1 LKALIILCAA
11 FAVAPFLLT
20 GSYTLGILLLAMLTV
35 VTAVGLDLVVG
46 YAGQYSFA
54 QGAFTGLGAYTAAIL
69 ERDWDASFWL
79 QLPAGIAVA
88 GLSGLLL
95 GMPALR
101 LRGHFLAIVT
111 IAFQTIV
118 VLVLAQWTSF
128 TGGPYG
134 LTLNDIPGFTGT
146 IRLYWLS
153 FAVMVAGLLVAYALA
168 QSRLGLAWRAIGD
181 DEVLARGIGLHTTAA
196 KLAAFSTSAALAGAA
211 GVVAGHYIGN
221 ITPDGYSLAVSATVL
236 AMVVVGGRGT
246 LAGPAFAA
254 AALTALPEFLR
265 PLHDVR
271 LIVYGLLLVVCMCLL
286 PTGIAGL
293 LRRRPA

>member
-1 LKALIILCAA
+1 MRALVILCLA
-11 FAVAPFLLT
+11 FAGAPFLLT
-20 GSYTLGILLLAMLTV
+20 GSYVLGILLLAMLTV

-69 ERDWDASFWL
+69 ERDWGASFWL
-79 QLPAGIAVA
+79 QLPAGIMVA
-88 GLSGLLL
+88 GCSGFLL
-95 GMPALR
+95 GTPALR

-134 LTLNDIPGFTGT
+134 LTLNDIPGFAGT
-146 IRLYWLS
+146 KQLYWLS
-153 FAVMVAGLLVAYALA
+153 FAVMVGALLLAYALA

-181 DEVLARGIGLHTTAA
+181 DEILGRGNGLHTTAA
-196 KLAAFSTSAALAGAA
+196 KLVAFTASAALAGAA
-211 GVVAGHYIGN
+211 GVVAGHYVGN
-221 ITPDGYSLAVSATVL
+221 ITPDDYSLAVSATIL

-254 AALTALPEFLR
+254 AALAVLPEFLR
-265 PLHDVR
+265 PLHDAR
-271 LIVYGLLLVVCMCLL
+271 LIVYGVLLVVCVCVL
-286 PTGIAGL
+286 PNGVAGL
-293 LRRRPA
+293 LRRRLP